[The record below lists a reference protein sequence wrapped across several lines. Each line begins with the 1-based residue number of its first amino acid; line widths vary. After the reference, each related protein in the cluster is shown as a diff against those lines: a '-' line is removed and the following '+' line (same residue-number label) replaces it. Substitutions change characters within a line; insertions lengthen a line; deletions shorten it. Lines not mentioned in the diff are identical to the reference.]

1 MFFTGKGGVGKT
13 SLACATAIRLADAGR
28 RVLLVSTD
36 PASNLDEMLGVEL
49 SRQPRAVPG
58 VPGLVALNIDPE
70 AAAEAYRERVIAPL
84 RGRAPETEVKKIQEE
99 LSGACTTEIAAFD
112 EFAGLLEATWRQQ
125 FDHVVFDTA
134 PTGHTL
140 RLLSLPRAWT
150 DFLDSNTRGAS
161 CLGPHSG
168 LTMQRD
174 RFAAALAA
182 LANPQLT
189 TVVLVTR
196 PERAA
201 LQEAERTAGELRA
214 LGLTHQRLVI
224 NGVFRPMTPSDP
236 IALAIREREQAALSR
251 MPPSLRSLPA
261 EEVPLRA
268 FNMLG
273 IEHLRALLDDS
284 LQPPPG
290 AGLAAIPP
298 HPTASLSGLID
309 ELAAPG
315 HGFILV
321 MGKGGVGKT
330 TLACAI
336 AAELATRGHP
346 VHLSTTD
353 PAAHVASTLEGSLP
367 GLQVSRIDPRAETQA
382 YIEKTLRRREAELD
396 DAGRALLLEDL
407 ASPCT
412 EEVAVFHAF
421 SHLVSEARTS
431 FVVLDTAPTGHTLLL
446 LDATGAYHR
455 QLTRTLPS
463 EHLRLITPLMRMRD
477 PAYTRVL
484 LVALPETTPISEAAH
499 LQGDLRRAG
508 IEPWAWI
515 INNSLLATGS
525 QDALLRERMRA
536 EAEQVARVV
545 RDHARRVALVP
556 WMAQEPTGLERLHA
570 LVGR

>member
-1 MFFTGKGGVGKT
+1 M
-13 SLACATAIRLADAGR
+13 
-28 RVLLVSTD
+28 
-36 PASNLDEMLGVEL
+36 
-49 SRQPRAVPG
+49 
-58 VPGLVALNIDPE
+58 
-70 AAAEAYRERVIAPL
+70 
-84 RGRAPETEVKKIQEE
+84 
-99 LSGACTTEIAAFD
+99 
-112 EFAGLLEATWRQQ
+112 
-125 FDHVVFDTA
+125 
-134 PTGHTL
+134 
-140 RLLSLPRAWT
+140 
-150 DFLDSNTRGAS
+150 
-161 CLGPHSG
+161 
-168 LTMQRD
+168 
-174 RFAAALAA
+174 
-182 LANPQLT
+182 
-189 TVVLVTR
+189 LVTR
-196 PERAA
+196 PERSA
-201 LQEAERTAGELRA
+201 LQEAERTAGELREM
-214 LGLTHQRLVI
+214 GLVHQRLVI
-224 NGVFRPMTPSDP
+224 NGVFRPMAPSDP
-236 IALAIREREQAALSR
+236 IALALKEREQAALSR
-251 MPPSLRSLPA
+251 MPPSLRSLPSD
-261 EEVPLRA
+261 EVPLRA

-284 LQPPPG
+284 PQPPPG
-290 AGLAAIPP
+290 AGLTAIPP
-298 HPTASLSGLID
+298 LPTASLSGLID

-336 AAELATRGHP
+336 AAELATRGHH
-346 VHLSTTD
+346 VNLSTTD

-367 GLQVSRIDPRAETQA
+367 NLQVSRIDPRAETQA

-396 DAGRALLLEDL
+396 DEGRALLLEDL

-455 QLTRTLPS
+455 QMTRTLPP
-463 EHLRLITPLMRMRD
+463 EHMRLITPLMRMRD

-484 LVALPETTPISEAAH
+484 LVALPETTPVSEAAH
-499 LQGDLRRAG
+499 LQEDLRRAG

-525 QDALLRERMRA
+525 RDALLRERMRA

-570 LVGR
+570 LVAHEARGGSQPHLGG